1 MQYRPLPKLLFPR
14 NVALWARYMSNLSN
28 NADAVTRFALC
39 DIDED
44 LLEST
49 LKYFSVENTVQE
61 AGL

>member
-1 MQYRPLPKLLFPR
+1 
-14 NVALWARYMSNLSN
+14 MSNLSN
-28 NADAVTRFALC
+28 KAVAVTRFALC

-61 AGL
+61 PGL